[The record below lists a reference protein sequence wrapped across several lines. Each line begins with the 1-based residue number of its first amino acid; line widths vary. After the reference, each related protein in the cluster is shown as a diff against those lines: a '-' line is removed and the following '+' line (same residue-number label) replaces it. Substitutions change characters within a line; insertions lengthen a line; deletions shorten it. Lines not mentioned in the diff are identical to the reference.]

1 MVTMKK
7 KEYTQPLM
15 ETITLANT
23 MNSLMAASVLGS
35 SLSDE
40 IAIGDNPDEN
50 LAPKIILFGE
60 DIEFPE

>member
-7 KEYTQPLM
+7 KAYTQPLM

-50 LAPKIILFGE
+50 LAPEII
-60 DIEFPE
+60 